1 MSYTFDTIL
10 PTSSVL
16 RVIKQELPPGH
27 HINSEAKAA
36 FSRAAAIFALYL
48 AAAASDAA
56 RDGKRK
62 TVTASDV
69 YRALEEVDLP
79 EFVDAL
85 RRDLQG
91 AWLVP
96 GPPQQAGGRGANRPA
111 APTFQPRALAANK

>member
-91 AWLVP
+91 AWLCL
-96 GPPQQAGGRGANRPA
+96 GPPPRLAAAGGKPPGHPH
-111 APTFQPRALAANK
+111 PPQ